1 MRKIVLVLLLLA
13 VSASAQVPDQPT
25 RLSLFITNPGFA
37 GSGAPFDAGIGLA
50 LERRFSPHWSVELQ
64 AAREQHEYQ
73 PSIFRPDLIEFR
85 TYPVDAF
92 VRYSF
97 VSTHVRWR
105 PYIGVGARYVSAP
118 EEPQGADYDSKLS
131 PQIAGGIEW
140 EAGDSWSLMA
150 EAKAL
155 TRSDVPNWDELFKVS
170 VGIGWRF

>member
-25 RLSLFITNPGFA
+25 RVSLFLTNPGFT

-50 LERRFSPHWSVELQ
+50 LERRFSPHWSVQLE

-73 PSIFRPDLIEFR
+73 PSIFRPDLIEFQ
-85 TYPVDAF
+85 TYPIDAF

-118 EEPQGADYDSKLS
+118 DEPRGANYDTQLS
-131 PQIAGGIEW
+131 PQIAGGVEW
-140 EAGDSWSLMA
+140 AGGESWSLMA
-150 EAKAL
+150 DAKVL
-155 TRSDVPNWDELFKVS
+155 TRTDVPHSDELLKVS
-170 VGIGWRF
+170 VGVGWRF